1 MTDRSVLFDVLK
13 LTVSYLDRDQSNY
26 SAPERARVENF
37 LRLFVPLLWGV
48 PQEEMEA
55 NLGPSQHSDQLEADE
70 EAETD
75 ADAATETDS
84 AAGDAGEGSEDGA
97 SSSTS
102 QRKPV
107 GKRGAADLRKR
118 LLVHAAA
125 TVGRAGNL
133 PGMNGKPGSR
143 AASPSDEGSELGK
156 LADALWIRLTETAAD
171 GQPVEPPS
179 PDLVIEPRRYNFFA
193 NSTFYCLVRI
203 VHVRLLW
210 CFPRL
215 PSADLSSVKQ
225 TLYHRLLA
233 FKQLAAQLAAKQNHH
248 RLNPLGVE
256 LGLSAPVPT
265 VDGEGNAAEHYY
277 EHLLDL
283 SEKLFDND
291 IDASTFEEQ
300 LRYMV
305 GIRAYPLFTIDKLIG
320 TAIKHVRSNSPCHL
334 IRAQLLTWLV
344 SRFTRSIPTDGVKTS
359 LPSWRK
365 IARETARRRV
375 SRSRIAWKWSRS

>member
-1 MTDRSVLFDVLK
+1 M
-13 LTVSYLDRDQSNY
+13 
-26 SAPERARVENF
+26 
-37 LRLFVPLLWGV
+37 
-48 PQEEMEA
+48 
-55 NLGPSQHSDQLEADE
+55 
-70 EAETD
+70 
-75 ADAATETDS
+75 
-84 AAGDAGEGSEDGA
+84 
-97 SSSTS
+97 
-102 QRKPV
+102 
-107 GKRGAADLRKR
+107 
-118 LLVHAAA
+118 
-125 TVGRAGNL
+125 
-133 PGMNGKPGSR
+133 
-143 AASPSDEGSELGK
+143 
-156 LADALWIRLTETAAD
+156 
-171 GQPVEPPS
+171 
-179 PDLVIEPRRYNFFA
+179 
-193 NSTFYCLVRI
+193 
-203 VHVRLLW
+203 
-210 CFPRL
+210 
-215 PSADLSSVKQ
+215 KQ